1 MSEAGGCKKQREWQ
15 ERKETGSSYRLLV
28 HIGLRHRCV
37 LGMTELFL
45 MVTYKYMCWSKF
57 VELKKKK
64 TLVELYTKN
73 DGFYLPFFL
82 ILSQIKIKGKNA
94 M

>member
-1 MSEAGGCKKQREWQ
+1 MAGTERDWLLVQAPCTYRPETQVCFGDDGVIPHGNIQIYVLVKICGIKKKQ
-15 ERKETGSSYRLLV
+15 
-28 HIGLRHRCV
+28 
-37 LGMTELFL
+37 
-45 MVTYKYMCWSKF
+45 
-57 VELKKKK
+57 